1 MMGWGKTET
10 KVKQKNMKLRKKFL
24 FKNGNKNA

>member
-1 MMGWGKTET
+1 MGKDRDKGQTKKYET
-10 KVKQKNMKLRKKFL
+10 KEKKNL